1 MAFFAQL
8 QPDPYRQQAGQ
19 LGEALGMGI
28 TRRHITPE
36 QQLQLA
42 GLDKLQQE
50 AMQAGGDPTKLAF
63 LMAKANIF
71 APGTD
76 RALGQMYQQLVAQA
90 GAKQLGENLAP
101 TGAAPSVADKS
112 VTPGEITPTG
122 PVTSNIGAPAVQPNV
137 VETKKEMPIK
147 AHPQEAQINDFANE
161 YISMMRPDLL
171 VDSSQFS
178 RVPKFNFG
186 VKMDLTPEEE
196 GRIRQELSS
205 KNVLP
210 QTQEKIIERT
220 REGIKNR
227 YNEAVAQYGYN
238 KEMQE
243 GINAKWKTFT
253 ANSQERLK
261 PFLDP
266 YKNSGNIHTAEDLTN
281 KYMQYGSELSSDLT
295 PEQMHSI
302 VMEKLRGDMNAIE
315 ALKAIPSMPI
325 SRNEEVSQ
333 DYYNDIKKSYK
344 PLIDRGYYQTVK
356 EDAINNKDMGVEDFH
371 YAIFGDQTDKGSMNR
386 LSIQF
391 APERYT
397 KSKVPGLPDKINNDY
412 DRQHE
417 NYINYIS
424 SGLEKIKPKDDLILL
439 RAQVLNRGG
448 TERDFLTALSNAQE
462 KGLKLSPF
470 QQSQYQ
476 ELLIP
481 RKPPLWQIFNPG
493 KWGNFINYIRGKK

>member
-8 QPDPYRQQAGQ
+8 QPDPYKQQAGQ
-19 LGEALGMGI
+19 LGEALGIGM

-63 LMAKANIF
+63 LLAKANIY

-76 RALGQMYQQLVAQA
+76 RALGQMYQQLVAQT
-90 GAKQLGENLAP
+90 GAKQYGENLAP

-112 VTPGEITPTG
+112 LTPGEVTPKG
-122 PVTSNIGAPAVQPNV
+122 PIGSNVGEPKIPETIKERSEAPVNVKPNSP
-137 VETKKEMPIK
+137 E
-147 AHPQEAQINDFANE
+147 INNFANE
-161 YISMMRPDLL
+161 YISLMRPDLL
-171 VDSSQFS
+171 VDSSEFS
-178 RVPKFNFG
+178 RVPKFNFS

-196 GRIRQELSS
+196 GRIRQELSA
-205 KNVLP
+205 KNILP

-243 GINAKWKTFT
+243 AANAKWQIFT
-253 ANSQERLK
+253 KNSSERLK
-261 PFLDP
+261 PFLEP
-266 YKNSGNIHTAEDLTN
+266 YVSNDYKRTAEDLTN
-281 KYMQYGSELSSDLT
+281 KYMQYGSELPIDLT

-315 ALKAIPSMPI
+315 ALKDIPGLPI
-325 SRNEEVSQ
+325 LRNEKIAQ
-333 DYYNDIKKSYK
+333 NYFNDIKKIYK
-344 PLIDRGYYQTVK
+344 PLIDRGYYESVK
-356 EDAINNKDMGVEDFH
+356 EDAINDKDMGIEDFH
-371 YAIFGDQTDKGSMNR
+371 YAVFGDQTDKENLNR
-386 LSIQF
+386 LSMQS
-391 APERYT
+391 APERYVR
-397 KSKVPGLPDKINNDY
+397 SNLPLGQKIINNNY
-412 DRQHE
+412 DKQKE
-417 NYINYIS
+417 SYINTIS
-424 SGLEKIKPKDDLILL
+424 SDLQRIKPKDDLILL
-439 RAQVLNRGG
+439 RAQVLNKGG
-448 TERDFLTALSNAQE
+448 SERDFLTALSKAQE

-481 RKPPLWQIFNPG
+481 RKPPLWQIFNPS
-493 KWGNFINYIRGKK
+493 KWSGFINYMKGKK